1 MLGAVGLDPVEEELY
16 RLLVVAG
23 DATAETLSAQTGHR
37 VDIVTVAVETFVER
51 GLVVRDDRGDDG
63 AVYSAAPPAVALGA
77 LLREQRDALYSAELD
92 LAELADA
99 HRTVSAGRTPTDV
112 LEVITDLDAVRHRF
126 AQVQLAAQR
135 EVRSMMVP
143 NLTVVPYDEND
154 AGYEQMR
161 RGIRYRAI
169 LDRRALDQPGMV
181 RAILRDLARGEQIR
195 VADEVPVKMMII
207 DDTMALLPLAA
218 ERNTAPE
225 SVLVHAGGLLS
236 ALSAYFEAA
245 WERAYPLWP
254 NRAGDDLVEMRPGDI
269 DELDSQILALL
280 LAGLTDQALA
290 GQLGLSLRTVQRRI
304 RVLMDKAGVDTRIQ
318 LGWHAGRAGWA

>member
-1 MLGAVGLDPVEEELY
+1 
-16 RLLVVAG
+16 
-23 DATAETLSAQTGHR
+23 
-37 VDIVTVAVETFVER
+37 
-51 GLVVRDDRGDDG
+51 
-63 AVYSAAPPAVALGA
+63 
-77 LLREQRDALYSAELD
+77 
-92 LAELADA
+92 
-99 HRTVSAGRTPTDV
+99 
-112 LEVITDLDAVRHRF
+112 
-126 AQVQLAAQR
+126 
-135 EVRSMMVP
+135 
-143 NLTVVPYDEND
+143 
-154 AGYEQMR
+154 
-161 RGIRYRAI
+161 
-169 LDRRALDQPGMV
+169 MV

-195 VADEVPVKMMII
+195 VADEVPVKMVIV
-207 DDTMALLPLAA
+207 DDTMAMLPLAA

-236 ALSAYFEAA
+236 ALTAYFEVA